1 MIGDVSSWRAILG
14 AAMLQTLLLLC
25 LPALL
30 VAAKPE
36 YAWTLEANGDVKWHR
51 VTAAGTYLYATDNGV
66 YAADVE
72 TGQALWKR
80 EDLKKVPDFAIEEV
94 PGAPLL
100 FVADD
105 EGTMVQSTKLYA
117 LDIMTG
123 KTIWET
129 DKMQGRMADLF
140 PDYGHNSI
148 VLVATAYTGKARL
161 QVLHVDMSSGKANWS
176 LPLEVKVDLY
186 VSEKG
191 SKFMPRMD
199 LNGHAPPAIVGDSI
213 YLAYAGLHKIDV
225 KSGNLVWGSAFDVTE
240 KTLKSTNASPVVA
253 GGLVYSSAK
262 GVIRAFDDASGQ
274 LKWTSADFGAA
285 IPELIHDNGTLYGRM
300 GGVFLEPA
308 SRAYQLKK
316 PVGVVALDAAAGS
329 LRWRYEGAKE
339 SITNMHLDPKAG
351 VLLVADAK
359 NLIGLSLDASGNK
372 VKESYRLPLE
382 FKFKSSGAKK
392 AAKLAGRFAM
402 GGLAGMAKKD
412 KSDEDQ
418 PIALVPRADGSVIVR
433 GKQHLLLFQP
443 QARKTGWGS
452 AFKAP
457 GISNFAKVMTVAAF
471 AMSYGYH
478 TGQAASTYLGTS
490 QNRWHND
497 QRFAAINQFENAM
510 AKRYSAAAI
519 NNKYAY
525 MLTDV
530 DTEEGDGPGIVGV
543 NLETGEVERELYFK
557 DREPDYVIDERS
569 GTVIRTHKGKGGIF
583 AQQVR

>member
-1 MIGDVSSWRAILG
+1 M
-14 AAMLQTLLLLC
+14 MF
-25 LPALL
+25 
-30 VAAKPE
+30 AAKPE

-66 YAADVE
+66 YAADAE
-72 TGQALWKR
+72 TGQELWKR

-94 PGAPLL
+94 PGVPLL

-105 EGTMVQSTKLYA
+105 EGKIMKSTKLYA
-117 LDIMTG
+117 IDIMTG

-129 DKMQGRMADLF
+129 DKLQGQMADLF
-140 PDYGHNSI
+140 PDYEHNAM

-161 QVLHVDMSSGKANWS
+161 QVLHLDFGTGKANWE

-191 SKFMPRMD
+191 SKFSPRMD
-199 LNGHAPPAIVGDSI
+199 LNGHAAPTIAGDSL
-213 YLAYAGLHKIDV
+213 YLAYAGLHKV
-225 KSGNLVWGSAFDVTE
+225 NLKTGKLEWGFGFDVTE
-240 KTLKSTNASPVVA
+240 KSLKNTNASPVVA

-262 GVIRAFDDASGQ
+262 GVIRAYDDASGQ
-274 LKWTSADFGAA
+274 LKWTSTDFGAA
-285 IPELIHDNGTLYGRM
+285 IPEMIHDKGTLYGRM

-316 PVGVVALDAAAGS
+316 PVGVVALDAGAGS
-329 LRWRYEGAKE
+329 VRWRYEGAKE
-339 SITNMHLDPKAG
+339 SITNMHLDTKAG

-392 AAKLAGRFAM
+392 AAKMAGRFAM
-402 GGLAGMAKKD
+402 GGIAGMARKD

-418 PIALVPRADGSVIVR
+418 PIALVPRADGQLIVR
-433 GKQHLLLFQP
+433 GKQHLLLFDP
-443 QARKTGWGS
+443 QAKKTGWGS

-471 AMSYGYH
+471 AMSYAYH
-478 TGQAASTYLGTS
+478 TSQAASTYYGTS
-490 QNRWHND
+490 ENRWHND
-497 QRFAAINQFENAM
+497 QRFGAINQFEKAM
-510 AKRYSAAAI
+510 AKRYSAAAL
-519 NNKYAY
+519 NSKYAY

-530 DTEEGDGPGIVGV
+530 DTDDGDGPGIVGV
-543 NLETGEVERELYFK
+543 NLENGEVERELYFK
-557 DREPDYVIDERS
+557 DREPDYVIDEKS

>member
-1 MIGDVSSWRAILG
+1 
-14 AAMLQTLLLLC
+14 MLRTFILLC

-30 VAAKPE
+30 FGAKPE

-51 VTAAGTYLYATDNGV
+51 VTSAGTYLYGTDNGI
-66 YAADVE
+66 YSADVE
-72 TGQALWKR
+72 TGQLLWKR

-94 PGAPLL
+94 AGTPLL

-105 EGTMVQSTKLYA
+105 DGKLMKSTKLYA
-117 LDIMTG
+117 LDLMTG
-123 KTIWET
+123 KTIWDT
-129 DKMQGRMADLF
+129 DKVQGQMADLF
-140 PDYGHNSI
+140 ADYQHNAI

-161 QVLHVDMSSGKANWS
+161 QVLHLDLSTGKANWE

-199 LNGHAPPAIVGDSI
+199 LNGHAAPTIAGDAL
-213 YLAYAGLHKIDV
+213 YLAYAGLHKIHL
-225 KSGNLVWGSAFDVTE
+225 KTGKLEWGSGFDVTE
-240 KTLKSTNASPVVA
+240 KSLKHTNASPVVA

-262 GVIRAFDDASGQ
+262 GVIRAFDEASGQ

-285 IPELIHDNGTLYGRM
+285 IPELIHDQGTLYGRM

-308 SRAYQLKK
+308 SRSYLLKK
-316 PVGVVALDAAAGS
+316 PVGVVALDSGAGS
-329 LRWRYEGAKE
+329 VRWRYEGAKE
-339 SITNMHLDPKAG
+339 SITNMHLDKKAG

-372 VKESYRLPLE
+372 VKESYRVPLE

-392 AAKLAGRFAM
+392 AAKMAGRFAM
-402 GGLAGMAKKD
+402 GGIAGMARKD
-412 KSDEDQ
+412 KSDEDH
-418 PIALVPRADGSVIVR
+418 PIALVPRGDGGVIVR

-443 QARKTGWGS
+443 QGKQTGWGS

-457 GISNFAKVMTVAAF
+457 GISNFAKIMTVAAF
-471 AMSYGYH
+471 AMQYGYH

-497 QRFAAINQFENAM
+497 QRFTAINQFENAM
-510 AKRYSAAAI
+510 AKRYSAAALSD
-519 NNKYAY
+519 KYAY

-543 NLETGEVERELYFK
+543 NLDNGEVERELYFK
-557 DREPDYVIDERS
+557 DREPDYVIDEKT
-569 GTVIRTHKGKGGIF
+569 GTVIRTHKGKGGIV